1 MDGVLTDASIILG
14 PGGEWKRF
22 NSRDGFG
29 IVLWHKLGFRTAIIT
44 GRSSA
49 AVEMRSKELGISHVV
64 QGAADKSAALDA
76 LCRTAEV
83 APEAVAYI
91 GDDWPDL
98 SVMRRVGFPM
108 AVADADPHVRAAA
121 AFVTHSPG
129 GSGAVREAID
139 HLLAAK
145 GLLAR
150 ALSMYD
156 LTYAPEPT
164 PPT

>member
-1 MDGVLTDASIILG
+1 VLG
-14 PGGEWKRF
+14 PGGESKRF
-22 NSRDGFG
+22 SVRDGFG

-44 GRSSA
+44 GRTSE
-49 AVEMRSKELGISHVV
+49 AVDARARELRISHVV
-64 QGAADKSAALDA
+64 QGAADKSAALDQ
-76 LCRTAEV
+76 LCRAAEV
-83 APEAVAYI
+83 EPEAVAYI

-98 SVMRRVGFPM
+98 SIMRRVGFPM

-129 GSGAVREAID
+129 GRGAVREAID

-145 GLLAR
+145 GLLSR